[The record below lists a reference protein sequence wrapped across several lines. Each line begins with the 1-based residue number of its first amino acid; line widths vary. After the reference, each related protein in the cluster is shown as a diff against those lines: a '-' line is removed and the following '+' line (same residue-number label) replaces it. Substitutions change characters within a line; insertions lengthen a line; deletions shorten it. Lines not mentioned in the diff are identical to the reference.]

1 MEAVTNMIAQK
12 QKSSYTVQPKD
23 GKFQVFDKDHK
34 FRQSFA
40 TDLDARAFV
49 AACEC
54 QAHAR
59 AKRTVAQLAAAPLLA
74 LALLVAPLPA
84 HAAPVWRCTTRYIR
98 VIHWTQDGKKIEWA
112 RITNCAW
119 GK

>member
-1 MEAVTNMIAQK
+1 MIARK
-12 QKSSYTVQPKD
+12 QKSAYTIKSAD
-23 GKFQVFDKDHK
+23 GRFKVFCAGK

-54 QAHAR
+54 QAHAK

-74 LALLVAPLPA
+74 LALLVQP
-84 HAAPVWRCTTRYIR
+84 APVQAAWQCTPWRWTRH
-98 VIHWTQDGKKIEWA
+98 IHHTAAGSHWDWSRTRECWQSK
-112 RITNCAW
+112 
-119 GK
+119 